1 MLFCCNF
8 EVYPKSNLGRVLER
22 CSEESLCSAPTA
34 TSTRP
39 DISFIPS
46 PLTLPPRAGVV
57 DEAVVVHP
65 RHAVLAAAEEDDPAH
80 VRGDGAR
87 TGQAHVPARAVRHHA
102 HVGPVHK
109 GVSISKGLSKL
120 CSEQMVLSSE
130 FPPHDEITVLLL
142 GHEVVA
148 RMPSSQDE
156 SYLWSKT
163 AVFNRSP
170 EIPLVLMSNQPLVR
184 SLEPRT
190 VGRGSKT
197 EGARC
202 P

>member
-1 MLFCCNF
+1 ML
-8 EVYPKSNLGRVLER
+8 
-22 CSEESLCSAPTA
+22 
-34 TSTRP
+34 RP
-39 DISFIPS
+39 
-46 PLTLPPRAGVV
+46 LVGAGVV

-80 VRGDGAR
+80 VRGDGTR
-87 TGQAHVPARAVRHHA
+87 PRQAHVPARAVRHHA

-120 CSEQMVLSSE
+120 CSEQMVLVSE
-130 FPPHDEITVLLL
+130 IPPHDEITVLLL

-148 RMPSSQDE
+148 RMPSSQDK
-156 SYLWSKT
+156 SYLWSM
-163 AVFNRSP
+163 AHVFNRTP
-170 EIPLVLMSNQPLVR
+170 EIPLVLIVMSNPPLVR

-190 VGRGSKT
+190 VDRGSKT